1 MSRQTRPRRLALAIL
16 SAIVVASVLV
26 TAQGRGGAARGGG
39 GGGSGG
45 GRRGGGGGGGFSS
58 AALRPRFAA
67 MTDAFSLDEAQRK
80 QVKSIMDAE
89 HKQANALREALVK
102 ARAALGVAIE
112 SDQPPAVID
121 AAVADYAAK
130 ATAMAQAEMKAL
142 AQIVTGLTAEQ
153 RANQPGLDAVFFMM
167 RGALFDK
174 KWDSVPGG
182 RGY

>member
-1 MSRQTRPRRLALAIL
+1 MTRRTRAWRLALAIL

-45 GRRGGGGGGGFSS
+45 GRRGGGGGGFSS

-67 MTDAFSLDEAQRK
+67 MTDAFSLDEAQRR